1 MSDVDIILT
10 GKVCALMNFGAF
22 VQLEDGSSGLVHIS
36 EISKNFVKDIKDFLY
51 VGQTVKVIALATE
64 HDGKKR
70 LSIKR
75 ADDILI
81 EKGEAQ
87 EPQVKDLTKEQKDS
101 VIREQKQKRQNRQ
114 EKVKAQRSDPNL
126 LFSEPPPLYDDL
138 TSDTATAFEDKLARY
153 IKESD
158 ERLVDMKRQN
168 ENKRGGGYVRRG

>member
-70 LSIKR
+70 LSIKK

-87 EPQVKDLTKEQKDS
+87 EPQVKDPTKEQKDN

-158 ERLVDMKRQN
+158 ERLIDMKRQN

>member
-70 LSIKR
+70 LSIKK

-87 EPQVKDLTKEQKDS
+87 EPQVKDLTKEQKDN

>member
-87 EPQVKDLTKEQKDS
+87 EPQVKDLTKEQKDN

>member
-1 MSDVDIILT
+1 MSDLDSILT

-36 EISKNFVKDIKDFLY
+36 EISKNFVKDINDFLY
-51 VGQTVKVIALATE
+51 VGQVVRVIAMATE

-81 EKGEAQ
+81 EGGLAQ
-87 EPQVKDLTKEQKDS
+87 EPQVKDLTKEQKDN
-101 VIREQKQKRQNRQ
+101 VLKEQKQKRQNRQ
-114 EKVKAQRSDPNL
+114 EKIKAARSNPNL
-126 LFSEPPPLYDDL
+126 LFTEPPPLYDDL
-138 TSDTATAFEDKLARY
+138 TSNTETAFEDKLARY

-158 ERLVDMKRQN
+158 ERLIDMKRQN

>member
-70 LSIKR
+70 LSIKK

>member
-51 VGQTVKVIALATE
+51 VGQTVKVVALATE

>member
-1 MSDVDIILT
+1 MSDLDSILT

-36 EISKNFVKDIKDFLY
+36 EISKNFVKDINDFLY
-51 VGQTVKVIALATE
+51 VGQTVKVVALATE

-81 EKGEAQ
+81 EGGVLQ
-87 EPQVKDLTKEQKDS
+87 EPQVNDLTKEQKDNA
-101 VIREQKQKRQNRQ
+101 IKEQKQKRQSRQ
-114 EKVKAQRSDPNL
+114 DKVKAARSDPNI
-126 LFSEPPPLYDDL
+126 LFSEPPPLYEEL
-138 TSDTATAFEDKLARY
+138 TSDTASAFEDKLARY

-158 ERLVDMKRQN
+158 ERLIDMKRQN

>member
-70 LSIKR
+70 LSIKK

-87 EPQVKDLTKEQKDS
+87 EPQVKDLTKEQKDN

-158 ERLVDMKRQN
+158 ERLIDMKRQN

>member
-1 MSDVDIILT
+1 
-10 GKVCALMNFGAF
+10 MNFGAF

>member
-51 VGQTVKVIALATE
+51 VGQTVKVVALATE

-87 EPQVKDLTKEQKDS
+87 EPQVKDLTKEQKDN

-114 EKVKAQRSDPNL
+114 EKVKAQRSDPSL